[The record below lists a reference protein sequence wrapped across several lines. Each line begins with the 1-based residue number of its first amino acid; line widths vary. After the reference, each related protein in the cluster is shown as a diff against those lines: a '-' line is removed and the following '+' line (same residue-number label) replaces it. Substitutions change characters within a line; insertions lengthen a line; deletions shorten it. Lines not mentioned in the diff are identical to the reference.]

1 MVTSS
6 PTVSF
11 ASTTM
16 KLAVTGCT
24 GRIGKRV
31 VLAALKAGH
40 VVVGIDSRKPD
51 EPIDNNDFTYLEVD
65 LRNYEDALKALNGV
79 EGLVQLAAIPT
90 PEDYAVHTHN
100 T

>member
-1 MVTSS
+1 MDQYPYYPTS
-6 PTVSF
+6 
-11 ASTTM
+11 M

-40 VVVGIDSRKPD
+40 PVTGIDSRPAD
-51 EPIDNNDFTYLEVD
+51 LEYANDPDFTFLEVD
-65 LRNYEDALKALNGV
+65 LRNYDDTLKAFHGV
-79 EGLVQLAAIPT
+79 DGVVQLAGVPN
-90 PEDYAVHTHN
+90 PEDYVVHTHN